1 MVYNQSSQS
10 YAGNLVN
17 NMNRIPRI
25 LLFTLSLIAITSIFV
40 QAESDLD
47 ILKKLMPGP
56 LVKAEVKSNIDPASQ
71 GKPPFASDN
80 WIFNC
85 SGVEREIH
93 YNRFL
98 NQKPE
103 FDGTYPSLTPSDMGV
118 GFGGG
123 PFSYW
128 YYNGAIRVLIDGVD
142 VMAAKRADV
151 VEYRSGS
158 RGDLRLVWNLGDGG
172 RLALYFVVPSDG
184 RAIYTAIE
192 PYLPNKPK
200 AKIQVTLV
208 CYPAGFGPTYG
219 APSIRSVT
227 TQHSRVIV
235 PRGFKGSDKNPF
247 PTLTISPKDDY
258 IFYADDY
265 DGTGSLFLA
274 LPPSDWSGGKVS
286 ASNYGQATTLE
297 MRSDTKMAR
306 LGFYA
311 SGIQNASAE
320 AYFLQI
326 LPQELKILS
335 NIKFWSLGQ

>member
-1 MVYNQSSQS
+1 MSVS
-10 YAGNLVN
+10 
-17 NMNRIPRI
+17 
-25 LLFTLSLIAITSIFV
+25 
-40 QAESDLD
+40 AESDLSS
-47 ILKKLMPGP
+47 LKKLMPGP
-56 LVKAEVKSNIDPASQ
+56 LVKVVVKSTVDPANQ

-80 WIFNC
+80 WVFNC

-93 YNRFL
+93 YSRFL

-103 FDGTYPSLTPSDMGV
+103 FDGTYPSLTPSDMGI
-118 GFGGG
+118 GFGSG

-128 YYNGAIRVLIDGVD
+128 YYNGAIRVLINGVD

-151 VEYRSGS
+151 VEYRSGN
-158 RGDLRLVWNLGDGG
+158 RGDLRLVWNLEGGG
-172 RLALYFVVPSDG
+172 RLTLYFVVPSDG
-184 RAIYTAIE
+184 RAIYAAVE
-192 PYLPNKPK
+192 PFLPNKPN

-227 TQHSRVIV
+227 TQHSRVVV
-235 PRGFKGSDKNPF
+235 PRGFKASDKNPF

-265 DGTGSLFLA
+265 DGTGSLL
-274 LPPSDWSGGKVS
+274 LTVPPSDWSGGKVS

-297 MRSDTKMAR
+297 MRPGTKLAR

-311 SGIQNASAE
+311 SGMQNASAK